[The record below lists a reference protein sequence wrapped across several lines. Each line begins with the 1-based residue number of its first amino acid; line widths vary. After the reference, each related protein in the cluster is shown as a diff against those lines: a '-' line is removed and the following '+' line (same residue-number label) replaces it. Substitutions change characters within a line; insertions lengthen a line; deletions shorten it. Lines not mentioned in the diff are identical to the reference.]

1 MLMNLISNIM
11 AGTGLALLLI
21 GAVGLIV
28 LGPEECEDE
37 PHDAGELSEVSEDV
51 H

>member
-1 MLMNLISNIM
+1 MNLISNIM

-28 LGPEECEDE
+28 LGPEECEE
-37 PHDAGELSEVSEDV
+37 EDNGDTV
-51 H
+51 

>member
-1 MLMNLISNIM
+1 MNLISNIM

-28 LGPEECEDE
+28 LGPEECEEEE
-37 PHDAGELSEVSEDV
+37 PHDAGGLSEVFEDV